1 MLLSCY
7 AQLTFMKNV
16 LLTYLTFLVSFQAIS
31 QEHEVLLT
39 KPVEW
44 TNIETQ
50 VPDSTKLAIAKS
62 LDHWLIKDY
71 YAQYD
76 WIRLEE
82 ELDKFKFIDLD
93 MNGDFEIVYEGFSG
107 GEPTGITILKKNS
120 AGTYAEV
127 FNRFGTVESLW
138 RASID
143 GTVYFELI
151 HWPCCA
157 GNTYSLERWGYDGT
171 NFDLVEKLNWLGG
184 TEFPTK
190 LSNPRKFKVLNDPYT
205 LRDSPEIL
213 DDNILAAFT
222 TGDLGYTLAERTD
235 NTGRVWWFVLML
247 NNQTNDRTFYDYA
260 YDDSYYSVGWM
271 SSRFVELLTK

>member
-1 MLLSCY
+1 MTL
-7 AQLTFMKNV
+7 MKKI
-16 LLTYLTFLVSFQAIS
+16 LLTYLTILVYFQTS
-31 QEHEVLLT
+31 GQEHEVLLT

-50 VPDSTKLAIAKS
+50 VPDSAKLRIAKA

-71 YAQYD
+71 YGQYD

-120 AGTYAEV
+120 DGTYAEI

-138 RASID
+138 RTSID
-143 GTVYFELI
+143 GTLYFELI

-157 GNTYSLERWGYDGT
+157 GNTYSLERWNYDGT
-171 NFDLVEKLNWLGG
+171 NFKLLEKVNWLGG
-184 TEFPTK
+184 TEFPSK
-190 LSNPRKFKVLNDPYT
+190 LSSPIKFKVLNDPYT
-205 LRDSPEIL
+205 LRDTPEIL
-213 DDNILAAFT
+213 DDNILTKFT
-222 TGDLGYTLAERTD
+222 TGDLGFALAERTD
-235 NTGRVWWFVLML
+235 NTGRVWWFVFML

-260 YDDSYYSVGWM
+260 YDDNYYSVGWM